1 MPRAKK
7 DAIVGKKET
16 IVEDKEKETVE
27 AEKEKEIVETE
38 AGNKTIPVETE
49 EENKEIPAETEKENE
64 NGENGD
70 KEETPETPEQ
80 NNPEQEE
87 ETDTEVDSDEITV
100 EENEGTKF
108 YTVILATPTYY
119 VISKNGTNVVI
130 HKQNKYRRG
139 DTVKY

>member
-7 DAIVGKKET
+7 DAIVGEKET
-16 IVEDKEKETVE
+16 IVENKEKETVE
-27 AEKEKEIVETE
+27 AEKEKKI
-38 AGNKTIPVETE
+38 VETE

>member
-7 DAIVGKKET
+7 GAIVGEKDTVLEN
-16 IVEDKEKETVE
+16 KEKETPVE
-27 AEKEKEIVETE
+27 TEKEIVETE
-38 AGNKTIPVETE
+38 EGNKENPVETE
-49 EENKEIPAETEKENE
+49 EENKENPVETEKENE
-64 NGENGD
+64 NGEDGN
-70 KEETPETPEQ
+70 KEETPEMPER

>member
-7 DAIVGKKET
+7 DAIVG
-16 IVEDKEKETVE
+16 EKETVE
-27 AEKEKEIVETE
+27 AEKRKKIVETE
-38 AGNKTIPVETE
+38 AGNKTIPVETG

-64 NGENGD
+64 NGGNGD

>member
-16 IVEDKEKETVE
+16 IVENKEKETVE
-27 AEKEKEIVETE
+27 AEIVETE

>member
-7 DAIVGKKET
+7 DATVEEKDIVLEN
-16 IVEDKEKETVE
+16 KEKETPVE
-27 AEKEKEIVETE
+27 AEKEIVETE
-38 AGNKTIPVETE
+38 EGNKENPVETE
-49 EENKEIPAETEKENE
+49 EENKENPVETEEENE

-70 KEETPETPEQ
+70 KEETPEQ

-130 HKQNKYRRG
+130 HKQNKFRRG

>member
-7 DAIVGKKET
+7 GAIVGEKET
-16 IVEDKEKETVE
+16 IAENKKKETVE
-27 AEKEKEIVETE
+27 AEKEIVETE